1 MQRRPAGLRLRRV
14 LLALA
19 LPAVSPLAAAE
30 QPPPFAHA
38 EPHDVT
44 LFGMTFHDPYHW
56 MESGGERLTQWM
68 LAQSAYTRRLLD
80 RVPGRAGILEELRRL
95 DAAETQVSGAVL
107 AGGTWIYS
115 KTRPEDSFPKI
126 FARPAAGGTERIV
139 VDPARFD
146 ANGLTARIDYWTAA
160 PDGRH
165 VAYGT
170 SIGGGETGML
180 RIADVATG
188 TDLPE
193 RWDRTR
199 YARPA
204 WLDGESFLYPRL
216 PPPGTGGKQPITGA
230 SLYLHRLGSD
240 PASDPRVFGPGP
252 GPGVVG
258 GHAQPTEYFFRAV
271 ASAASP
277 YVIAEYDAGLGNSPQ
292 AVFVTTKERLRA
304 GDPAWRQVA
313 AFADDVRG
321 VVPQGEWLYVRTAH
335 RAPRLAV
342 LRVPGARPDLARAET
357 VLRQGDA
364 SIAGMT
370 AAADAL
376 YVTRTQGGIG
386 QLVRIPWNG
395 TPERI
400 APPFEGSFIG
410 VSAVP
415 SEPGATLRTESWTRS
430 QTVFHYDAAIGAF
443 ADTGIAPPSVVSFAD
458 IDWIDV
464 HAPARDGSRIPVS
477 IVAPRGAKRDGSHP
491 LLLYAYGAYGATL
504 EPSFDA
510 TRRVWFDHGGI
521 YAVAHVRGSGGFGE
535 AWHRAG
541 RLDKKR
547 NSVTDFIDAAHY
559 LEQEGWTSR
568 DRIAAMGGSAGGIV
582 IGGAVVTQP
591 SLFSAAIIEVGL
603 LNMLRLEQ
611 IPIGAVNTNEFG
623 STETEEGVRLLA
635 SIDAYLQLKKGVA
648 YPGVLVATKLNDARV
663 SPWMPAKFAAR
674 LQASDAGPRPDLLRV
689 EAGGGHGLGTR
700 AEVQA
705 ELADYFAFLLWQ
717 AGLPEFQ
724 PPR

>member
-1 MQRRPAGLRLRRV
+1 MLLPA

-19 LPAVSPLAAAE
+19 LAAFPPRAAAE
-30 QPPPFAHA
+30 QPPPFAPV
-38 EPHDVT
+38 EPHDVH

-56 MESGGERLTQWM
+56 MEGGGERLNEWM

-80 RVPGRAGILEELRRL
+80 RIPGRAGVLEELRRL

-107 AGGTWIYS
+107 AGDTWIYS

-126 FARPAAGGTERIV
+126 FARPAGGGAERII

-146 ANGLTARIDYWTAA
+146 AGGMTARIDYWTAA

-170 SIGGGETGML
+170 SIGGGETGTL
-180 RIADVATG
+180 RVVDVATG

-193 RWDRTR
+193 TWNRTR

-204 WLDGESFLYPRL
+204 WLDGEAFVYPRL
-216 PPPGTGGKQPITGA
+216 PPPGADGRQAITGA
-230 SLYLHRLGSD
+230 SLFLHRLGGD
-240 PASDPRVFGPGP
+240 PAADPRVFGPGR

-258 GHAQPTEYFFRAV
+258 GRAQPADYFFRAV
-271 ASAASP
+271 ASPASP
-277 YVIAEYDAGLGNSPQ
+277 YVIAEYDAGLGNSPK
-292 AVFVTTKERLRA
+292 AVFVTTKDRLA
-304 GDPAWRQVA
+304 AKPEWHQVA
-313 AFADDVRG
+313 AFVDDVRG
-321 VVPQGEWLYVRTAH
+321 VVPQGDWLYLRTAH
-335 RAPRLAV
+335 RAPRLAI
-342 LRVPGARPDLARAET
+342 LRIRGAHPDLARAGT
-357 VLRQGDA
+357 VLPQGEGNTTA
-364 SIAGMT
+364 MT

-376 YVTRTQGGIG
+376 YVTRTQGGLGRLI
-386 QLVRIPWNG
+386 RIPWDG
-395 TPERI
+395 HEEQI
-400 APPFEGSFIG
+400 APPFEGAFIG
-410 VSAVP
+410 VSSVA
-415 SEPGATLRTESWTRS
+415 SEPGATLRMESWTRS
-430 QTVFHYDAAIGAF
+430 QTVFRYDPSSGSF
-443 ADTGIAPPSVVSFAD
+443 ADTGIAPPSAVSFAD
-458 IDWIDV
+458 TDWTDAK
-464 HAPARDGSRIPVS
+464 APARDGTMIPVS
-477 IVAPRGAKRDGSHP
+477 IVAPRNTKHDGSHP

-510 TRRVWFDHGGI
+510 TRRAWFDHGGV

-541 RLDKKR
+541 RLDQKR
-547 NSVTDFIDAAHY
+547 NSVTDFIDVARY
-559 LEQEGWTSR
+559 LEREGWTAAPHL
-568 DRIAAMGGSAGGIV
+568 AAMGGSAGGIV
-582 IGGAVVTQP
+582 IGGAVVGDP
-591 SLFSAAIIEVGL
+591 ALFGAAIIEVGL

-674 LQASDAGPRPDLLRV
+674 LQASDVGPRPDLLRV

-705 ELADYFAFLLWQ
+705 ELADYFSFLLWQ
-717 AGLPEFQ
+717 AGVPEFQ
-724 PPR
+724 PE